1 MSALDL
7 LNVQQRQAVE
17 DGDGPVLIIAGPGT
31 GKTKTLTARIVHVLQ
46 TGQAK
51 HDRILALTFT
61 VKAAREMSDRV
72 AQQMGQRQLPDILTF
87 HALGF
92 RLLQDQD
99 KDEQITFITEADR
112 LSLIKQLARSQAF
125 KGTPAREL
133 SLAISK
139 QKGALHSQDGPI
151 MSLVQAYNAELAA
164 RKQRDFDDLL
174 GQAHELLKQDH
185 ALRRTLQARYE
196 YILIDEFQD
205 TSELQWELIRLIRGN
220 DNVFVIGDPKQSIYG
235 FRGAGAGTFDRFRAD
250 FPRHKSVTLQTNYR
264 SARRIVAV
272 ANQIFPTL
280 EPLQA
285 SVAEDG
291 EVLAI
296 ETLNE
301 YSEADL
307 VLETIEQGIGGSTL
321 LTAGESKGQRFR
333 DFAVLYRTHHI
344 AKTLQQRLHDSGIPF
359 QVVGEGSPYEQ
370 PEVRAVIGSL
380 KWLQRRDQ
388 LPSIKGYR
396 SAQIETLLGQIDIA
410 QPVSEVVLAIIT
422 VFALAG
428 DDSRKQQRL
437 EQLRSTLVRF
447 DSRDDSLERSL
458 TYFEQLEQ
466 SEFYDPEAD
475 AVTLLTI
482 HASKGLEFSHV
493 MLLAA
498 EEGIVPY
505 IRKSVPSDI
514 PEEQRLFFVAVT
526 RAKQQLHMLHARKRG
541 GEEQKLS
548 RFVACLPETVVS
560 RTTDPNVDKLK
571 KKLHRRQQKARQTT
585 LF

>member
-1 MSALDL
+1 MSTLDL
-7 LNVQQRQAVE
+7 LNDQQRQAVE
-17 DGDGPVLIIAGPGT
+17 DGDGPVLIVAGPGT
-31 GKTKTLTARIVHVLQ
+31 GKTKTLTARIVHLLQ
-46 TGQAK
+46 SEQMK
-51 HDRILALTFT
+51 PDRILALTFT
-61 VKAAREMSDRV
+61 VKAAREMSERVTQQLDR
-72 AQQMGQRQLPDILTF
+72 RQPLDILTF

-92 RLLQDQD
+92 RLLEEQN
-99 KDEQITFITEADR
+99 KDEQISFITEADR

-125 KGTPAREL
+125 KGMSAREL
-133 SLAISK
+133 SLSISK
-139 QKGALHSQDGPI
+139 QKGALHTEDSPVA
-151 MSLVQAYNAELAA
+151 SLVQAYNAELAT
-164 RKQRDFDDLL
+164 RKLRDFDDLL
-174 GQAHELLKQDH
+174 SQTYELLKQNH
-185 ALRRTLQARYE
+185 ALRRTLQAHYE
-196 YILIDEFQD
+196 HILIDEFQD
-205 TSELQWELIRLIRGN
+205 TSELQWEIVRLLRGN
-220 DNVFVIGDPKQSIYG
+220 DNMFVIGDPKQSIYG
-235 FRGAGAGTFDRFRAD
+235 FRGASAEMFDRFRTD
-250 FPRHKSVTLQTNYR
+250 FPHHKSITLQTNYR
-264 SARRIVAV
+264 SARRIVAA
-272 ANQIFPTL
+272 ANQVFPTSESL
-280 EPLQA
+280 RA
-285 SVAEDG
+285 SAAEDG

-344 AKTLQQRLHDSGIPF
+344 ARTLQQRLHDSGIPF

-370 PEVRAVIGSL
+370 PELKVVIDSL

-388 LPSIKGYR
+388 LPAVKGYR
-396 SAQIETLLGQIDIA
+396 PAQVEALLEQIDA
-410 QPVSEVVLAIIT
+410 TQPVSDVVSA
-422 VFALAG
+422 VAKAFALAG
-428 DDSRKQQRL
+428 DDSRKQQHL

-447 DSRDDSLERSL
+447 DSVGDSLGQSL
-458 TYFEQLEQ
+458 EYFERLEQ

-498 EEGIVPY
+498 EEGILPH
-505 IRKSVPSDI
+505 IRKAAPSDI
-514 PEEQRLFFVAVT
+514 PEEQRLFYVAVT
-526 RAKQQLHMLHARKRG
+526 RAKQHLHMLHTRRRG

-548 RFVACLPETVVS
+548 RFVADLPETNVP
-560 RTTDPNVDKLK
+560 RMTDPHIEKLK